1 MSFKEISGDTAD
13 TDTLSPQDETVKR
26 QVLIHAR
33 KVIDSMEP
41 KMRDVM
47 IYRIYSDMP
56 YAQIGRLLSIKE
68 NSAKVIFFRGKEIL
82 RKRLKED
89 YGYEI

>member
-1 MSFKEISGDTAD
+1 
-13 TDTLSPQDETVKR
+13 
-26 QVLIHAR
+26 
-33 KVIDSMEP
+33 
-41 KMRDVM
+41 MRDVM

-56 YAQIGRLLSIKE
+56 YVQIGRLLSIKE